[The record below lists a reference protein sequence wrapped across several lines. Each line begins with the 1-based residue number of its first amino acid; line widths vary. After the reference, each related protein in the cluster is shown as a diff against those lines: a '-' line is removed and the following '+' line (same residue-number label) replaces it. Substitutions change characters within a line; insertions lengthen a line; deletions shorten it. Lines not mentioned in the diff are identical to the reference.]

1 VKEGRVTYTFNSS
14 DKRSSVA
21 GDRPSERGMCCSS
34 SEQRSV
40 ARRDAKHAS
49 GRWKAIRGA
58 RRGEDS
64 RVNWSEGKED
74 VVASAS
80 RKINVTNSLY
90 LDVYRPS
97 VRDKEPHAQLRLSA
111 RWAEAT
117 HHSSRRHF
125 MLGTKPRPSLDQL
138 NSGFRPFVFSG
149 APTVEIAKN
158 TVWKPCSRLVEGS
171 NKYSG
176 IHQSR
181 DTTREAD
188 CRLKTIIDCNRFR
201 MDT

>member
-1 VKEGRVTYTFNSS
+1 MKEGRVTYTFDSS

-21 GDRPSERGMCCSS
+21 GDRPSKRGMCCSS

-49 GRWKAIRGA
+49 GGWKAIRGA

-64 RVNWSEGKED
+64 GANWSKGKED

-97 VRDKEPHAQLRLSA
+97 VRDKEPHAQLRLCA

-125 MLGTKPRPSLDQL
+125 LLGTKQRPSLDHF

-158 TVWKPCSRLVEGS
+158 TVAEPCSRLVEGS
-171 NKYSG
+171 YKYSS
-176 IHQSR
+176 IHHSR

-188 CRLKTIIDCNRFR
+188 CRFRTIIHCNHFC